1 MQDEITIEEMT
12 ESVWTDVREIY
23 DAGISTGN
31 ATFEIRSP
39 DWMAWDNAHLKTCRL
54 IASNYGK
61 ILGWAALSPVSQR
74 TVYAGVA
81 EVSIYIAP
89 RHQGLGIG
97 DLLMKALI
105 TKSEMHG
112 IWTLQAA
119 IFPEN
124 EGSLRLHLKNGFRI
138 VGTRERIGKMNGR
151 WRDVLFMERRSENA
165 GND

>member
-1 MQDEITIEEMT
+1 MQDEISIKEMT
-12 ESVWTDVREIY
+12 ESVWCDVREIY

-31 ATFEIRSP
+31 ATFEIHSP
-39 DWMAWDNAHLKTCRL
+39 DWIAWDKAHLKTCRL
-54 IASNYGK
+54 IASNCGK

-74 TVYAGVA
+74 AVYAGVA

-89 RHQGLGIG
+89 GHQGLGIG

-105 TKSEMHG
+105 TNSEMHG